1 MVTSYMFKKMIS
13 TLLGS
18 CLIAIGINYFVIPNH
33 LVDGGIIGLGLIA
46 KYTFGLKP
54 GLTIILLS
62 LPLYIYAWF
71 RFRTYF
77 YNGMHGLLVSSF
89 LIDYFH
95 PLSSLNTAPIL
106 ISALTGGFLI
116 GTGIGIMLYTKTSTG
131 GTDLL
136 ALMIS
141 KATSLNVGM
150 IILFIDGLVI
160 LLGSTVIKETTIFY
174 SSLMVIVIGLTTSLI
189 TKNAANE

>member
-1 MVTSYMFKKMIS
+1 MVNASMLNKIIS
-13 TLLGS
+13 TLFGS
-18 CLIAIGINYFVIPNH
+18 CLIAIGINCFVIPHH

-54 GLTIILLS
+54 GLTIIILS

-71 RFRTYF
+71 HFRTYF
-77 YNGMHGLLVSSF
+77 YNGMHGLLVSSC

-95 PLSSLNTAPIL
+95 PLSTLNTVPIL
-106 ISALTGGFLI
+106 ISALTGGVVI
-116 GTGIGIMLYTKTSTG
+116 GAGIGIMLYTKISTG

-141 KATSLNVGM
+141 KSTSLNVGM
-150 IILFIDGLVI
+150 VILFIDGLVI
-160 LLGSTVIKETTIFY
+160 LIGSTVIKETTIFY
-174 SSLMVIVIGLTTSLI
+174 SSLMVGVIGLTTSVI
-189 TKNAANE
+189 TKKSS